1 MKQARPKI
9 EKAAL
14 EDEADITV
22 DSYIED
28 IVTGKR
34 FVFLL
39 PGAVVFAISVLLPI
53 FAGVALGGGIISW
66 LGDRLSMKEGLL
78 VEFVTII
85 IVLLFVQAPS
95 IMVMRGKKQY
105 AVVMEYYTKTVL
117 VISLILLVYYGLVY
131 HELNPMFLGGTIIN
145 AIILRLIYTPSYF
158 VYTELSYRLHKRRRE
173 VALEKKV

>member
-1 MKQARPKI
+1 MKPSAPEI

-14 EDEADITV
+14 EDESDITV
-22 DSYIED
+22 NSYIED
-28 IVTGKR
+28 IVEGKR
-34 FVFLL
+34 VVFFL
-39 PGAVVFAISVLLPI
+39 PGAVVFAISVFLPI

-66 LGDRLSMKEGLL
+66 IRDILTIPQQAFAQL
-78 VEFVTII
+78 VSIL

-105 AVVMEYYTKTVL
+105 AIVMEHYTKTVL
-117 VISLILLVYYGLVY
+117 IICLILLAYYGVAN
-131 HELNPMFLGGTIIN
+131 HELNPMFLGG

-173 VALEKKV
+173 IALEK